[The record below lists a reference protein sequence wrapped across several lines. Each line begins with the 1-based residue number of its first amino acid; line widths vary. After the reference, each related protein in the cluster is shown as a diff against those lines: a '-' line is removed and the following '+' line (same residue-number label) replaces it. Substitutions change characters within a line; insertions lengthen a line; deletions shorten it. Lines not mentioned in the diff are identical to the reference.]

1 MTAAPRSTPATSG
14 DEQMMRL
21 VAELYYIRD
30 QSQSS
35 IADLTGYSISKVS
48 RLLAQAREVGIVR
61 ISVQAAPEQLSGL
74 AERLAEGLGIDD
86 AHVTPGRSD
95 APSIASR
102 LCAVAAAPWV
112 EGTVPD
118 AGVLG
123 IAGGFTVSALVDA
136 FPPAR
141 RGHLTVVPLVG
152 GFDPGAPHLDIN
164 EVTRRAAERL
174 GAHYLV
180 LHAPARVDSP
190 AVRDALMRESSIL
203 ATTEYW
209 SRLSLAIIGISGG
222 PLAHPGYWTVMD
234 RLTPEDRGRLL
245 DNHVVGDIVG
255 HLFTEDGALVE
266 DPSTDQTIAAPV
278 ETLRHAARVIAVAAG
293 PHKVAGI
300 IGASRTGLLDSLV
313 TDEPTALAI
322 LERLAASPRRRPR
335 GARSAREVARGRPAG
350 S

>member
-61 ISVQAAPEQLSGL
+61 INVQAAPEQLSGL
-74 AERLAEGLGIDD
+74 AERLARGPGTD
-86 AHVTPGRSD
+86 A
-95 APSIASR
+95 A
-102 LCAVAAAPWV
+102 
-112 EGTVPD
+112 
-118 AGVLG
+118 
-123 IAGGFTVSALVDA
+123 
-136 FPPAR
+136 PAR
-141 RGHLTVVPLVG
+141 RGPRTGGPVVVG
-152 GFDPGAPHLDIN
+152 FAPGAPHLDIN

-234 RLTPEDRGRLL
+234 RLTPEDRGRPPA
-245 DNHVVGDIVG
+245 NHVVGDIVG
-255 HLFTEDGALVE
+255 PLFTEDGALVE

-278 ETLRHAARVIAVAAG
+278 E
-293 PHKVAGI
+293 
-300 IGASRTGLLDSLV
+300 
-313 TDEPTALAI
+313 AL
-322 LERLAASPRRRPR
+322 
-335 GARSAREVARGRPAG
+335 
-350 S
+350 